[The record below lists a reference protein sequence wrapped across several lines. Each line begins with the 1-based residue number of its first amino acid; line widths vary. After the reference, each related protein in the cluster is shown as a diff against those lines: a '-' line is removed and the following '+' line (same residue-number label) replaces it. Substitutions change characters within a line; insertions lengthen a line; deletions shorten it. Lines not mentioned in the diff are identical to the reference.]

1 MQRNLQKYQRLTIP
15 SGDSQASLPR
25 HFQDPRECNHQRER
39 DISLRS
45 VDGKRPPNVLM
56 RVGSSKR
63 SSPALEEMPQLDVV
77 AVTSPYHVQAWAG
90 TRQWNLRGL
99 ELRATYDSLPR
110 SFTQRLNH
118 HNDTMFPQR
127 TMLRASQRFSSQLRS
142 PAVRT
147 PFQRRFASTES
158 SGFVG
163 AEDNAFNRERKAV
176 KDHAAATSG
185 ALYGGTE

>member
-1 MQRNLQKYQRLTIP
+1 MKPPARARHLPPLRRWKE
-15 SGDSQASLPR
+15 AS
-25 HFQDPRECNHQRER
+25 DA
-39 DISLRS
+39 
-45 VDGKRPPNVLM
+45 LM
-56 RVGSSKR
+56 RVSSSR
-63 SSPALEEMPQLDVV
+63 RLSPALEDCRNW
-77 AVTSPYHVQAWAG
+77 TSSRSHHHITCKLGPELANG
-90 TRQWNLRGL
+90 IRGL
-99 ELRATYDSLPR
+99 ELRATYDCLLP
-110 SFTQRLNH
+110 SFAQRLNH

-127 TMLRASQRFSSQLRS
+127 TMLRASQRFASQLRS

-185 ALYGGTE
+185 ALYWWN